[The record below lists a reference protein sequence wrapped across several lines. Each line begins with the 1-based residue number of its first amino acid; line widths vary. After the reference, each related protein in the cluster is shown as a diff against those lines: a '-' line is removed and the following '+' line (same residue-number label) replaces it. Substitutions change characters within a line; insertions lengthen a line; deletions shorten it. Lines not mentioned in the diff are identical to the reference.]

1 MDILFQNTT
10 QTLQPTII
18 TWILISFGFLIY
30 LPVFYGQ
37 IMLLARPHS
46 QATKDVVI
54 GKGEEWRDKTHFRS
68 SYGFAWADLIFFLPL
83 LVIGSAGVIMSQ
95 VWGYALWMAAAAIA
109 VDVNIVLLF
118 SEKEYVYPVWGP
130 LAYYTFFWGFFVYWG
145 LISVVYAVL
154 RLSGMNF

>member
-37 IMLLARPHS
+37 IMLLAHPHS
-46 QATKDVVI
+46 QATKDVII

-109 VDVNIVLLF
+109 VDVNIVLWF
-118 SEKEYVYPVWGP
+118 SEKKYVYSVWGP

-145 LISVVYAVL
+145 LISVIYSVL
-154 RLSGMNF
+154 RLSGVNF

>member
-46 QATKDVVI
+46 QATKDVII

-109 VDVNIVLLF
+109 VDVNIVLWF
-118 SEKEYVYPVWGP
+118 SEKEYVYSVWGP

-145 LISVVYAVL
+145 LISVMYAVL
-154 RLSGMNF
+154 RLSGVNF

>member
-18 TWILISFGFLIY
+18 TCILIIFGFLIY

-109 VDVNIVLLF
+109 VDVNIFLWF

>member
-18 TWILISFGFLIY
+18 TCILIIFGFLIY

-109 VDVNIVLLF
+109 VDVNIVLWF

>member
-109 VDVNIVLLF
+109 VDVNIVLWF